1 MLHNSISVDMKVYA
15 LQLKQKSSAD
25 VSSGILEQ
33 LPLRIIFRAAF
44 EKKREEEKDAQWL
57 LWFQAFTMSRAVI
70 YLSHSTVFF
79 LQ

>member
-44 EKKREEEKDAQWL
+44 EKKREEEKDAQ
-57 LWFQAFTMSRAVI
+57 
-70 YLSHSTVFF
+70 
-79 LQ
+79 